1 MEFYREACIDCIR
14 YLGYNSIEEFD
25 KLTIPDYELLMEG
38 AAYRRTDAEYWAARV
53 AWLSMSAQ
61 AKKKTG
67 KSYRPVY
74 KKFKQFFDIEKAIR
88 EVESRLKRVRNSRK

>member
-1 MEFYREACIDCIR
+1 MEFYRESCIDCIR